1 MSIDP
6 SFMFLIHLFA
16 YKMLGAIFYRFL
28 SITLAHTNCV
38 EKSSNFLHVRS

>member
-16 YKMLGAIFYRFL
+16 YKMLENGKKWHL
-28 SITLAHTNCV
+28 SITLAHTNGV